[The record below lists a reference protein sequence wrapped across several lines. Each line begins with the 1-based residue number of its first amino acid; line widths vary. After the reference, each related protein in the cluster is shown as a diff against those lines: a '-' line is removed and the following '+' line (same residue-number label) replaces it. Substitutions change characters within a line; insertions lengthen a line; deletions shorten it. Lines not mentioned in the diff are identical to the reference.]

1 MGGIAI
7 STPLPTFFSPK
18 ARDMIRIIIKEQP
31 AGKPLNGLL
40 YYKNG
45 LPIGVVQVL
54 QTLPRKPGQKD
65 YEWEEVKIEL
75 G

>member
-1 MGGIAI
+1 
-7 STPLPTFFSPK
+7 
-18 ARDMIRIIIKEQP
+18 MIRIIVTP
-31 AGKPLNGLL
+31 GKHNERATGIV

-45 LPIGVVQVL
+45 KMIGTIKVL

-75 G
+75 E